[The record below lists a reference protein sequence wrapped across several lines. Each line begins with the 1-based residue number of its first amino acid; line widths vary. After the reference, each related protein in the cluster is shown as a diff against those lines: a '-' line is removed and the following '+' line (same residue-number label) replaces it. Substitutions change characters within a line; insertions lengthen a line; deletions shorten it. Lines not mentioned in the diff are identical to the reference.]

1 MYKNITIEIWETF
14 KNRFL
19 FILGT
24 ILLPLLIMVAIS
36 SSVNYFIGSSLTLE
50 INTSISNIVLL
61 LSVIISVV
69 IGMTILMMIY
79 KGALEDSNTS
89 EGSIAFLKM
98 FSTGHL
104 KGFMFNAVL
113 LSIGFVLIS
122 VITIFSFSFILA
134 FATGN
139 ASMGGLG
146 MMLGLFLTLLF
157 YTRIVIVLPASS
169 IGDKLTFTGAMSL
182 TKEYKALSFYSILLL
197 PFLFAINLAIVSM
210 IIITIVSFFT
220 QGIFIFF
227 FSIIINLLNGLVIAI
242 FVNICIAILYKYL
255 KENSKGNSS
264 KNIEGNTTKD
274 IINSKED

>member
-1 MYKNITIEIWETF
+1 MFDKIKIKGIDMYKNITIEIWEAF

-24 ILLPLLIMVAIS
+24 IILPLLVMVVIS
-36 SSVNYFIGSSLTLE
+36 SSVNYFIGYNSLTFE
-50 INTSISNIVLL
+50 INPSISNIILL
-61 LSVIISVV
+61 SSVIISIT

-89 EGSIAFLKM
+89 EGSIEFLKM

-104 KGFMFNAVL
+104 KGFIFNAVL

-122 VITIFSFSFILA
+122 AITIFSFSFILA

-139 ASMGGLG
+139 ASMSGLG

-169 IGDKLTFTGAMSL
+169 IGDKLTFAGAMRL
-182 TKEYKALSFYSILLL
+182 TKEHKALSFYSILVL
-197 PFLFAINLAIVSM
+197 PFLFAINLAIVSI
-210 IIITIVSFFT
+210 IIITVASFFT

-227 FSIIINLLNGLVIAI
+227 FSIIFFFI
-242 FVNICIAILYKYL
+242 
-255 KENSKGNSS
+255 
-264 KNIEGNTTKD
+264 
-274 IINSKED
+274 